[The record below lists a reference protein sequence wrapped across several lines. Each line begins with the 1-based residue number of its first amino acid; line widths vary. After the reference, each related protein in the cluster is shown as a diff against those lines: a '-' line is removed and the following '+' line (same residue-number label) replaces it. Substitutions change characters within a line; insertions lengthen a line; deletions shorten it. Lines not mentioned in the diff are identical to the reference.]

1 MESIKQIIA
10 ENQDEFNEIIIKFI
24 ENKMQSKTNQK
35 NKKAPKTIC
44 HFTTLGKRY
53 DSNIFTDNYTQFLL
67 DVSSFQGYGLFQKT
81 LGTFIKEN
89 INEFTDV
96 TKEKSSIIPLKN
108 GGYVSCY
115 SSTERKLKHINNVC
129 DELSIPVSFDFI

>member
-1 MESIKQIIA
+1 MKTIKQIII
-10 ENQDEFNEIIIKFI
+10 ENQDEFNEMVIKFI
-24 ENKMQSKTNQK
+24 ENKIDNETVQKT
-35 NKKAPKTIC
+35 KKSPKTIC
-44 HFTTLGKRY
+44 HFTALGKRY

-67 DVSSFQGYGLFQKT
+67 DVSSFHGYGLFQKT
-81 LGTFIKEN
+81 IGSFIKEN
-89 INEFTDV
+89 INDFTDV

-115 SSTERKLKHINNVC
+115 SSTERKLKHISNVC

>member
-1 MESIKQIIA
+1 MKTIKQILM
-10 ENQDEFNEIIIKFI
+10 ENQDEFNKMIIEFI
-24 ENKMQSKTNQK
+24 ENKMEDEPVEKFKKT
-35 NKKAPKTIC
+35 PKTIC

-53 DSNIFTDNYTQFLL
+53 GSNVFTDNYTKFLL

-89 INEFTDV
+89 INDFTDS
-96 TKEKSSIIPLKN
+96 TKEKSIIPLRN

-115 SSTERKLKHINNVC
+115 SSTELKLKHINNVC
-129 DELSIPVSFDFI
+129 NELSIPVSFDFI

>member
-1 MESIKQIIA
+1 MKTIKQIIA

-24 ENKMQSKTNQK
+24 EDKMESETNQK
-35 NKKAPKTIC
+35 NKRAPKTIC
-44 HFTTLGKRY
+44 HFTALGKRY
-53 DSNIFTDNYTQFLL
+53 NSNIFTDNYTQFLL

>member
-1 MESIKQIIA
+1 MKTIKQIIA

-24 ENKMQSKTNQK
+24 EDKMESETNQK
-35 NKKAPKTIC
+35 NKRAPKTIC
-44 HFTTLGKRY
+44 HFTALGKRY
-53 DSNIFTDNYTQFLL
+53 NSNIFTDNYTQFLL

-96 TKEKSSIIPLKN
+96 TKENSSIIPLKN

>member
-1 MESIKQIIA
+1 MKTIKQIIT
-10 ENQDEFNEIIIKFI
+10 ENQDEFNEMIIKFI
-24 ENKMQSKTNQK
+24 ENKMEPETIQK

-44 HFTTLGKRY
+44 HFTALGKRY
-53 DSNIFTDNYTQFLL
+53 DSNVFTDNYTQFLL

-89 INEFTDV
+89 INDFTDV
-96 TKEKSSIIPLKN
+96 TKEKSSIVPLKN

-115 SSTERKLKHINNVC
+115 SSTERKLKHISNVC
-129 DELSIPVSFDFI
+129 EELSIPVSFDFI